1 MTESRHSNPREDD
14 SGFSPAAA
22 EEVFKRGLVRL
33 SIAAA
38 GVDPLLDKRLQQ
50 LRAAL
55 RSDSPASEM
64 AELLPELERAVLAY
78 DAEREQRMAS
88 IASYLSLLVEQLLEQ
103 EPPPETRKTLK
114 SIRARLS
121 GSMHY
126 AASYYEV
133 LEQLVPAQAQTLN
146 KGTVSPGRGGL
157 LSRLFQRGHEPA
169 GADGEGLPGDEEAP
183 RQSAVNASVV
193 HPGVISDEG
202 ANYTQVAAHVEGILL
217 DLLNQLEVGEHQ
229 QSLRDHLKLR
239 ITAGLNWYE
248 LAAVLDKLSQLILL
262 AQQSRQG
269 DFERYLQQLN
279 ERLAQFQGNLEDTH
293 SAYNGSLDAGAE
305 LEGAIRDQVEGLHED
320 VREASDLNSLKAT
333 VESKLNHLLEDV
345 EEARSVRQ
353 QREQEVSQ
361 RLAVMVERIQVME
374 VEAQAFR
381 KHLEEQR
388 ERSLLDNLTGMP
400 NRAGLQKRMEEE
412 YERWQRYGGQLLLA
426 VLDVDHFKGINDNFG
441 HLAGDKVL
449 RLIAQQLLRR
459 LRKSDFIG
467 RFGGEEFVLL
477 LPGTSPEQGETVL
490 EALRSGI
497 EECPFHFKNER
508 VTITVSIGFTDFRQ
522 GDELDA
528 VFERADKAMYAAKEA
543 GRNRLIRA

>member
-1 MTESRHSNPREDD
+1 MTDSPQSAPRGVEASFAPTDL
-14 SGFSPAAA
+14 
-22 EEVFKRGLVRL
+22 EELLKRGLVRL

-38 GVDPLLDKRLQQ
+38 GVDPLLDERLQQ
-50 LRAAL
+50 LRVLL
-55 RSDSPASEM
+55 RSECSASDM
-64 AELLPELERAVLAY
+64 AELLPDLERAVLAV
-78 DAEREQRMAS
+78 DTEREQRMAS
-88 IASYLSLLVEQLLEQ
+88 ITKHLHSLVEQLLDRDL
-103 EPPPETRKTLK
+103 PPDTRKTLRT
-114 SIRARLS
+114 IRDQLS
-121 GSMHY
+121 TPMYY
-126 AASYYEV
+126 ASAYHAV
-133 LEQLVPAQAQTLN
+133 LEQLVPAQAQTLR
-146 KGTVSPGRGGL
+146 SAPGSSGGGL
-157 LSRLFQRGHEPA
+157 LARLFQRN
-169 GADGEGLPGDEEAP
+169 DGPDVSAEEA
-183 RQSAVNASVV
+183 ASEPQTASEAPV
-193 HPGVISDEG
+193 HTGVISDEG
-202 ANYTQVAAHVEGILL
+202 TSYSQVAAHVEGILL
-217 DLLNQLEVGEHQ
+217 DLLNQLEVADHQ
-229 QSLRDHLKLR
+229 QGLSDQLKLR
-239 ITAGLNWYE
+239 ITEGLNWYE
-248 LAAVLDKLSQLILL
+248 LAAVLDQMSQLILL

-293 SAYNGSLDAGAE
+293 SAYSGSLDAGVQ

-333 VESKLNHLLEDV
+333 VESKLTLLMHDV

-353 QREQEVSQ
+353 QREHEVSE
-361 RLAVMVERIQVME
+361 RLNVMVERIQVME
-374 VEAQAFR
+374 VEAHAFR
-381 KHLEEQR
+381 AHLEEQR
-388 ERSLLDNLTGMP
+388 QRSLLDNLTGMP

-426 VLDVDHFKGINDNFG
+426 VLDVDHFKSINDGFG

-449 RLIAQQLLRR
+449 RLIAQQLSRR

-497 EECPFHFKNER
+497 EECPFHFKTER
-508 VTITVSIGFTDFRQ
+508 VTVTVSIGFTAFQQ

-528 VFERADKAMYAAKEA
+528 VFERADKAMYAAKAA